1 MIRKL
6 LILVAAGAL
15 LSFVCFTVLGMMG
28 GFDSAFMW
36 RDHGS
41 MFTGDDEG
49 PVATRDLPWAGS
61 ETLHIAH
68 SAVVTYT
75 QGPTPKFTVS
85 GPKKRID
92 RITLDGDTLSEPYV
106 HHNFWDDDDP
116 VRVTITSPNTH
127 VFFLSGR
134 GNLTLTNFEQDSLDV
149 NLSGASYIRGVGH
162 AKHAT
167 IDMSGA
173 GRLDLSQMP
182 VDDLKVGISGAASA
196 TVDPKQSADIS
207 ISGAGHVS
215 MLTRPA
221 NLHTRISGVG
231 SISTPDGAVEK
242 QDKNDRGDD

>member
-6 LILVAAGAL
+6 LVIVALGAL
-15 LSFVCFTVLGMMG
+15 VSFVCFHALNLMG
-28 GFDSAFMW
+28 GFDSAFM
-36 RDHGS
+36 RHGHGS
-41 MFTGDDEG
+41 VIIGDDEG
-49 PVATRDLPWAGS
+49 PVATRDLPWTGS

-85 GPKKRID
+85 GPKTRID
-92 RITLDGDTLSEPYV
+92 QIRLDGDTLSEPNI
-106 HHNFWDDDDP
+106 HRNFWDDDDL
-116 VRVTITSPNTH
+116 VQVTITSPNTH

-134 GNLTLTNFEQDSLDV
+134 GNLTLTNFEQDSLDL

-173 GRLDLSQMP
+173 GRLDLSKMP
-182 VDDLKVGISGAASA
+182 VDDLKVSISGAASA
-196 TVDPKQSADIS
+196 TVDPKQSADVS

-215 MLTRPA
+215 MLTRPP
-221 NLHTRISGVG
+221 NLHSRISGVG
-231 SISTPDGAVEK
+231 SITTPDGAVEK
-242 QDKNDRGDD
+242 QDTNDRGDD